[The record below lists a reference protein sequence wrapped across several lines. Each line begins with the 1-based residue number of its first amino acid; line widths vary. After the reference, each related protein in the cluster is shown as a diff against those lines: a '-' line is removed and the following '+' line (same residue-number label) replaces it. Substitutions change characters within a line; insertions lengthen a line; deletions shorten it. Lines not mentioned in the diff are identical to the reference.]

1 MTQRR
6 KALIIVTVWPE
17 PESSAAGWRVLNM
30 IDALKDAGYAITLAS
45 PSRENEFSERLKT
58 QSIVIQPVAINDTGF
73 DAWIAQEKFDLAVL
87 DRFIIEEQFG
97 WRIQENSPSTIRVL
111 DTEDLHFLR
120 RARQKSLADGK
131 ALVEIFSDQIELA
144 TEDACREI
152 ASIYR
157 SDLTLILSDHEMDL
171 LKNRF
176 RVDPEL
182 LESFRF
188 CYRNIPETAGFE
200 ERANFT
206 VIGNFRHPPNAD
218 GTRWLK
224 TELWPLIRK
233 KLKERG
239 EKAELHI
246 YGAYPSKDAMNLSN
260 PAEGFIVKGPAPDV
274 HETLKQYRVNLAPL
288 RFGAGIKGKIS
299 DGWRAGLP
307 VVTTPIGAEGMFLCP
322 SNLPSNSPFHSLDT
336 TPLFGGAITRS
347 PEEFSEAAARLYT
360 DSMEWTRTRE
370 QGYAVLRGYFDYGVN
385 ARRLSEALSA
395 LTQNIQARRERNFI
409 GQILHHQSMRSTKYF
424 SKWIEL
430 KEGRAGSL
438 VPALQSPS
446 SE

>member
-1 MTQRR
+1 MTRR
-6 KALIIVTVWPE
+6 QKALIIAIVWPE
-17 PESSAAGWRVLNM
+17 PESSAAGWRVLNI

-45 PSRENEFSERLKT
+45 PSRENEFSDRLKN
-58 QSIVIQPVAINDTGF
+58 QGIEVQPVAINDSGF
-73 DAWIAQEKFDLAVL
+73 DTWVAEAQFDLAIL

-97 WRIQENSPSTIRVL
+97 WRLHEYSPSTIRVL
-111 DTEDLHFLR
+111 DTVDLHFLR
-120 RARQKSLADGK
+120 RARQKALSEGKSLS
-131 ALVEIFSDQIELA
+131 EIFNDQIELA

-176 RVDPEL
+176 RVDSDL
-182 LESFRF
+182 LEPFRF
-188 CYRNIPETAGFE
+188 CYRDIPETSGFE
-200 ERANFT
+200 ERANFA

-224 TELWPLIRK
+224 SELWPLIRK
-233 KLKERG
+233 KLKAKG
-239 EKAELHI
+239 EKAELHV

-260 PAEGFIVKGPAPDV
+260 PAEGFIVKGPASNV
-274 HETLKQYRVNLAPL
+274 HETLKQYRINLAPL

-307 VVTTPIGAEGMFLCP
+307 VITTPIGAEGMFLNP
-322 SNLPSNSPFHSLDT
+322 SPPV
-336 TPLFGGAITRS
+336 FGGAITHS
-347 PEEFSEAAARLYT
+347 AEEFSEAAARLYT
-360 DSMEWTRTRE
+360 DAIEWTHARE
-370 QGYAVLRGYFDYGVN
+370 RGYAVLREYFDYGVN
-385 ARRLSEALSA
+385 SKRLSESFTALH
-395 LTQNIQARRERNFI
+395 QNIKMRRERNFI

-430 KEGRAGSL
+430 KEGRSGSL
-438 VPALQSPS
+438 VPALQSQSSNEINETPS
-446 SE
+446 S

>member
-1 MTQRR
+1 MTQRQ

-30 IDALKDAGYAITLAS
+30 IDALRDASYAITLAS
-45 PSRENEFSERLKT
+45 PSRENEFSERLKA
-58 QSIVIQPVAINDTGF
+58 QGIEIQPVAINDSSF
-73 DAWIAQEKFDLAVL
+73 DTWVAQSRFDLAIL

-97 WRIQENSPSTIRVL
+97 WRIQEHSPSTVRVL

-120 RARQKSLADGK
+120 RARQKALAEGK
-131 ALVEIFSDQIELA
+131 ALGEIFTDQIELA

-182 LESFRF
+182 LEPFRF
-188 CYRNIPETAGFE
+188 CYRDIPETSGFE
-200 ERANFT
+200 ERANFV

-233 KLKERG
+233 KLKERD
-239 EKAELHI
+239 ERAELHV

-260 PAEGFIVKGPAPDV
+260 LSEGFIVKGPAADV

-307 VVTTPIGAEGMFLCP
+307 VITTPIGAEGMSLIQ
-322 SNLPSNSPFHSLDT
+322 SP
-336 TPLFGGAITRS
+336 PVFGGAVTHS
-347 PEEFSEAAARLYT
+347 AEEFSEAAVRLYT
-360 DSMEWTRTRE
+360 DPVEWTRTRE
-370 QGYAVLRGYFDYGVN
+370 QGYTVLREHFHYTAN
-385 ARRLSEALSA
+385 AKRLSETLSA
-395 LTQNIQARRERNFI
+395 LSQNIQTRRERNFI

-430 KEGRAGSL
+430 KEGRSGSL
-438 VPALQSPS
+438 VPALQSQSSNEIDETPS
-446 SE
+446 S

>member
-1 MTQRR
+1 MTQRQ

-17 PESSAAGWRVLNM
+17 PESSAAGWRVLNI

-58 QSIVIQPVAINDTGF
+58 QGITVQPIAINDSSF
-73 DAWIAQEKFDLAVL
+73 DSWIAAERFDLAIL

-97 WRIQENSPSTIRVL
+97 WRIQEHSPSTLRVL

-120 RARQKSLADGK
+120 RARQKALAEGKSLK
-131 ALVEIFSDQIELA
+131 EIFSDQIELA

-157 SDLTLILSDHEMDL
+157 SDLTLILSDHEMSL
-171 LKNRF
+171 LKDRF

-182 LESFRF
+182 LEPFRF
-188 CYRNIPETAGFE
+188 CYRDIPQTPSFE
-200 ERANFT
+200 ERANYA
-206 VIGNFRHPPNAD
+206 VIGNFRHAPNAD

-233 KLKERG
+233 ELKQKG

-260 PAEGFIVKGPAPDV
+260 PTEGFFVKGPASDV

-307 VVTTPIGAEGMFLCP
+307 VVTTPIGAEGM
-322 SNLPSNSPFHSLDT
+322 SIGNI
-336 TPLFGGAITRS
+336 FGGAITQT
-347 PEEFSEAAARLYT
+347 PEDFAQAAARLYT
-360 DSMEWTRTRE
+360 DEVEWTKTRE
-370 QGYAVLRGYFDYGVN
+370 QGHAVLREYFDYPTN
-385 ARRLSEALSA
+385 ANRLSQTLSA
-395 LTQNIQARRERNFI
+395 LTQNIRARRERNFI

-430 KEGRAGSL
+430 KEGRSGSL
-438 VPALQSPS
+438 VPALQS
-446 SE
+446 EDLK